1 MKLKDFKPKYND
13 IEMIVEDKKEKR
25 GIKIFVFGFYCG
37 TIVGYYDY
45 KKAVEMFGER
55 EILSIRDYDDTK
67 STSIVVGEDSA
78 KA

>member
-13 IEMIVEDKKEKR
+13 IELIVDDKHEKR
-25 GIKIFVFGFYCG
+25 GIKIVVFGIYCG
-37 TIVGYYDY
+37 TLVGFYNFE
-45 KKAVEMFGER
+45 KSVEMFGER
-55 EILSIRDYDDTK
+55 EILSVVDYDDTK